1 MEHAVSSLFRAF
13 NLIMENVPTV
23 DNYEKNPTLNL
34 RLNSKKVLFAKYL
47 LLEKERNRLPIFN
60 ELFSIMNAKDFS
72 NSTASTPTD
81 MGSPKSFDDFYSKKI
96 ESYISKNND
105 EPGPSSKI
113 LNTKF
118 WPPPLPSIPDA
129 SLRHQV
135 FTHKSVGTLY
145 STNDPKREIEVH
157 NERLEFLGDS
167 IANSLLAIISYE
179 NLPTVDEGD
188 LTRCRRQLISNNTF
202 AEWSKLYG
210 LDKKLMI
217 NDKYVSYNKYVVGGR
232 NSGAGTPKFVADTF
246 EAYVG
251 GLWVYYANKHGVG
264 KAFEMVKPWLE
275 QLAQPFFEAIY
286 ASGKAKRPTKKQ
298 FKVETINNKG
308 FNPEN
313 PIQIFDEAE
322 SADSTEKII
331 VIDDDENDKK
341 TLDNTQIS
349 SKPNESKTKDL
360 PKLEET
366 TTKFSKTNSLPQF
379 SNISDPFATG
389 LYISD
394 KSTEKQQ
401 ETAKRDLYS
410 KIGIARS
417 HPVYKVIR
425 TEQNGE
431 FTVACIMEGETI
443 GVGTARTIKA
453 AGNMAAFQA
462 LKNPDIILKYA
473 SKRRIYYLERDE
485 NDKIKNKPAT
495 DKQESPENFNK
506 DTFTTIDKNTA
517 YSTQSEA
524 KVNDETK
531 NSAGSSSASSLV
543 VTGDQSSIP
552 KNDIIT
558 PDPSLTSDMI
568 NKFKDSPIQS
578 LITAVGP
585 KWASKIKYDFKTEGN
600 VWHCTLWIGDHKFCK
615 STGSSKKSSK
625 KKAALATL
633 VNFYGKI
640 TNLK

>member
-1 MEHAVSSLFRAF
+1 
-13 NLIMENVPTV
+13 MENVPRV
-23 DNYEKNPTLNL
+23 DNYENNPSLNL

-47 LLEKERNRLPIFN
+47 LQEKEKNHLPIFN
-60 ELFSIMNAKDFS
+60 ELVSIMDPKISSTDFV
-72 NSTASTPTD
+72 ASASSD
-81 MGSPKSFDDFYSKKI
+81 VESSSSFDDFYSEKL
-96 ESYISKNND
+96 ENYMSKQND
-105 EPGPSSKI
+105 EPEESINPA
-113 LNTKF
+113 NAKF
-118 WPPPLPSIPDA
+118 WPPPLPSIPDVN
-129 SLRHQV
+129 LRHQV

-145 STNDPKREIEVH
+145 STSDPKREIEVH

-217 NDKYVSYNKYVVGGR
+217 NDKYVSYNRYVVGGR

-286 ASGKAKRPTKKQ
+286 ASGKAKRPAKKQ
-298 FKVETINNKG
+298 FKIDTSSKKG

-313 PIQIFDEAE
+313 PIQIFDDENVDE
-322 SADSTEKII
+322 TTEKIV
-331 VIDDDENDKK
+331 VIDDETSDEKAYTNSLKLPDEIK
-341 TLDNTQIS
+341 TQDIPKPKDASNKVDN
-349 SKPNESKTKDL
+349 
-360 PKLEET
+360 
-366 TTKFSKTNSLPQF
+366 TNSLPNV
-379 SNISDPFATG
+379 SNVADPFATG

-394 KSTEKQQ
+394 KSTEKKQ

-425 TEQNGE
+425 TEPSGE

-462 LKNPDIILKYA
+462 LNNADIILKYA
-473 SKRRIYYLERDE
+473 SKRRVYYLERDE
-485 NDKIKNKPAT
+485 HDKIKKPIT
-495 DKQESPENFNK
+495 DEPEGLNNSTNTTSETK
-506 DTFTTIDKNTA
+506 DRDLSH
-517 YSTQSEA
+517 STQSES
-524 KVNDETK
+524 KSDK
-531 NSAGSSSASSLV
+531 SAGDSASLV
-543 VTGDQSSIP
+543 VTGDKTPTP
-552 KNDIIT
+552 KEADIVK
-558 PDPSLTSDMI
+558 PDPSLTAEMI
-568 NKFKDSPIQS
+568 DKFKESPLQS
-578 LITAVGP
+578 LITVIGP
-585 KWASKIKYDFKTEGN
+585 KLASKIKYDFQTEGS
-600 VWHCTLWIGDHKFCK
+600 VWHCTLSIDSHKFCK

-633 VNFYGKI
+633 VNCYSQIKDL
-640 TNLK
+640 NQ